1 MITTFVKSTAD
12 VERVANVSLV
22 RDVLIE
28 PIQLA
33 RLGSLEWSAVTDLA
47 KYAHQQ
53 SLNPILVW
61 DTLMTQAEF
70 RKIAASL
77 RALDFQLFSA
87 IRVADLGAA
96 HWVIQNTD
104 RNIELICEAG
114 SHNVDA
120 LRVWCDIF
128 KDRLVRLIVSHEI
141 PENDLAELCRQV
153 PCRIEILGAGRIEMF
168 YSPRPLLSKNFELGP
183 EGRKEVT
190 VSSPD
195 SHNRPFP
202 VVETVHGTMMY
213 LHRDRFILDRWK
225 KFMDMGVASLRV
237 DLRHLSAAGHAAEGI
252 EAVVHAIE
260 DLQVPHW
267 PHATSA
273 PFRQAN
279 NTLRSSARIR
289 ERLDRVRSSACIAQV
304 IASESERYTVFQVV
318 RASEIRNGLQV
329 IIPTGEELVLP
340 TTNFR
345 DSKNMP
351 VLSFVPGQIL
361 VTPWIRKLVPGSV
374 LMAPG
379 VRSVIEDC

>member
-1 MITTFVKSTAD
+1 MITTFVKSAD
-12 VERVANVSLV
+12 DIERIVDLNLV

-28 PIQLA
+28 PVHLA
-33 RLGSLEWSAVTDLA
+33 RLGSLQWPAVLGLA
-47 KYAHQQ
+47 ELATRKAF
-53 SLNPILVW
+53 NPILVW
-61 DTLMTQAEF
+61 DILMTQGEF
-70 RKIAASL
+70 RATTSRLCAA
-77 RALDFQLFSA
+77 DFKNFEA

-96 HWVIQNTD
+96 HWVIANTD
-104 RNIELICEAG
+104 CNIELICEAG
-114 SHNVDA
+114 SHNIDA

-128 KDRLVRLIVSHEI
+128 KERLVRLIVSHEI
-141 PENDLAELCRQV
+141 PENELAELCNQV

-168 YSPRPLLSKNFELGP
+168 YSPRPLLSKNFTLGDD
-183 EGRKEVT
+183 GKKEVT
-190 VSSPD
+190 VTSPD

-202 VVETVHGTMMY
+202 VVETAHGTMMY

-225 KFMDMGVASLRV
+225 KFIEMGVASLRV
-237 DLRHLSAAGHAAEGI
+237 DLRHLSTPEHAAEGI
-252 EAVVHAIE
+252 ESVAHAIE
-260 DLQVPHW
+260 SSEVPTW

-318 RASEIRNGLQV
+318 RAAEIKSGLQV

-345 DSKNMP
+345 DSKNNP
-351 VLSFVPGQIL
+351 VSSFIPGQIL

-374 LMAPG
+374 LMTG
-379 VRSVIEDC
+379 DGTCK

>member
-1 MITTFVKSTAD
+1 MITTFVTSPD
-12 VERVANVSLV
+12 DIERVADLPLV

-28 PIQLA
+28 PLQLA
-33 RLGSLEWSAVTDLA
+33 RLGNLEWPATLGLA
-47 KYAHQQ
+47 ALAQTK

-61 DTLMTQAEF
+61 DILMTQAEF
-70 RKIAASL
+70 RTIASAL
-77 RALDFQLFSA
+77 RAEDFARFGA

-96 HWVIQNTD
+96 HWVINNTD

-114 SHNVDA
+114 SHNIDA
-120 LRVWCDIF
+120 LCVWCDIF
-128 KDRLVRLIVSHEI
+128 KDRLVRLVVSHEI
-141 PENDLAELCRQV
+141 PENDLADLCRQV

-168 YSPRPLLSKNFELGP
+168 YSPRPLLSKNFELGAD
-183 EGRKEVT
+183 GRKEVT

-202 VVETVHGTMMY
+202 VVETGHGTMMY
-213 LHRDRFILDRWK
+213 LHRDRFILDRCK
-225 KFMDMGVASLRV
+225 KFIEMGVASLRV
-237 DLRHLSAAGHAAEGI
+237 DLRHLSSVGHADDGI
-252 EAVVHAIE
+252 EAVVRAIE
-260 DLQVPHW
+260 SMEVPHW

-318 RASEIRNGLQV
+318 RASEIKSGLQV
-329 IIPTGEELVLP
+329 IIPTGEEMVLP

-345 DSKNMP
+345 DSSNNP
-351 VLSFVPGQIL
+351 VSSFVPGQVL

-374 LMAPG
+374 LMAG
-379 VRSVIEDC
+379 NDKNLSST